1 MNPSNMMGN
10 MQNMGGN
17 NYMGNMGG
25 NMGFGGGFN

>member
-1 MNPSNMMGN
+1 

>member
-1 MNPSNMMGN
+1 MGN